1 MNSALESADDLKR
14 SLDAYIERISEGHR
28 MHRKVRFLL
37 DIRGLLIINKI
48 EGDYVEF
55 GVYRGE
61 MMYAAAKILSP
72 HIRRYIGLDT
82 FTGLPEP
89 VAGRDEAF
97 VFEKPGFMRSPRGTA
112 EAMMEGYDAVMI
124 EGDFREGDVQS
135 RLAAET
141 SKISVVSIDCNWPSS
156 VEAAVRMCV
165 PHLQCG
171 SIVYMDDYFV
181 GTRKPNFNEAI
192 MRRAKE
198 QSGLRFEEFQTYPPC
213 ARAFLV
219 EAR

>member
-1 MNSALESADDLKR
+1 MKEAQEKVEDLKR
-14 SLDAYIERISEGHR
+14 SLDAYIERIGEGHR

-37 DIRGLLIINKI
+37 DIRGLLIINTI
-48 EGDYVEF
+48 DGDYVEF

-61 MMYAAAKILSP
+61 MMYAAAKILGP
-72 HIRRYIGLDT
+72 HIRRYVGLDT

-89 VAGRDEAF
+89 VAGQDEAF
-97 VFEKPGFMRSPRGTA
+97 VFERAGFMSSPKATA

-124 EGDFREGDVQS
+124 EGDFRDAAVQE

-141 SKISVVSIDCNWPSS
+141 SKISVASIDCNWPSS
-156 VEAAVRMCV
+156 VDAAVQMCL
-165 PHLQCG
+165 PHLQPG

-181 GTRKPNFNEAI
+181 GTRRPNFNEAI
-192 MRRAKE
+192 MRRASE
-198 QSGLRFEEFQTYPPC
+198 ESGLRFVEFQTYPPC